1 MFADEG
7 EFYSANILHAFSA
20 SVCLNIEIKKKTD
33 IEGCYNM
40 SIRYRIRLFRPILVK
55 DKGRAC
61 LIALLINVSVETH
74 VDLTAIKCS
83 KGR

>member
-1 MFADEG
+1 M
-7 EFYSANILHAFSA
+7 N
-20 SVCLNIEIKKKTD
+20 
-33 IEGCYNM
+33 
-40 SIRYRIRLFRPILVK
+40 IRYRIRLFMPTLVK

-74 VDLTAIKCS
+74 VDLAAIKCS

>member
-1 MFADEG
+1 MLLQYEHT
-7 EFYSANILHAFSA
+7 L
-20 SVCLNIEIKKKTD
+20 
-33 IEGCYNM
+33 
-40 SIRYRIRLFRPILVK
+40 

>member
-1 MFADEG
+1 M
-7 EFYSANILHAFSA
+7 N
-20 SVCLNIEIKKKTD
+20 
-33 IEGCYNM
+33 
-40 SIRYRIRLFRPILVK
+40 IRYRIRLFMPTLVK
-55 DKGRAC
+55 DKGRTC

>member
-1 MFADEG
+1 MYQLLVTRPIRFCNGAKLFWLTRQVYRWKYRNSEK
-7 EFYSANILHAFSA
+7 N
-20 SVCLNIEIKKKTD
+20 
-33 IEGCYNM
+33 
-40 SIRYRIRLFRPILVK
+40 RYRMLLQYEHTL